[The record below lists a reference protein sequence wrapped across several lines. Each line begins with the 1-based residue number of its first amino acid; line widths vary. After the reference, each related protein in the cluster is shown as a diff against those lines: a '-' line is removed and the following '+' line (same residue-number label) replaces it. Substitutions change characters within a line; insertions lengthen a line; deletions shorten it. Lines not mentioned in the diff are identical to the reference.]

1 MDKKDFYYLGKI
13 TKTSGYSGNLMF
25 FFDVDDIEKYKN
37 LDAVFID
44 LHGELVPF
52 VIRQIQF
59 KDGKT
64 AFVKLED
71 ISKIDEA
78 TALIGCELYLPL
90 SFLPKLTG
98 KEFYFHEVIGFD
110 VQDKTHGTLGKIEK
124 VIDQGAQPLLV
135 VKYKNKEILIPAID
149 EIIISID
156 RKNKFLTIK
165 VPEGLIDIYI

>member
-25 FFDVDDIEKYKN
+25 FFDVDDISRYKN

-44 LHGELVPF
+44 LHGDLVPF
-52 VIRQIQF
+52 VIQEIRF

-71 ISKIDEA
+71 ISRIDEA
-78 TALIGCELYLPL
+78 SALIGCELYLPL
-90 SFLPKLTG
+90 SYLPELSG
-98 KEFYFHEVIGFD
+98 KAFYYHEVIGFE
-110 VQDKTHGTLGKIEK
+110 VKDKKYGSLGRIDR
-124 VIDQGAQPLLV
+124 ILDQGAQPLLA
-135 VKYKNKEILIPAID
+135 VKHKKKEILIPAMD
-149 EIIISID
+149 DIIINVD
-156 RKNKFLTIK
+156 RPNRVMIIQ